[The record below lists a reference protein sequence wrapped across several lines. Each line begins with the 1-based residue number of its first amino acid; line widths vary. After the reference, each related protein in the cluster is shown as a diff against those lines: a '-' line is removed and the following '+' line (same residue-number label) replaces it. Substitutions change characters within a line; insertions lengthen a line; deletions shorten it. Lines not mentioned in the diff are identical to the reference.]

1 MKVKA
6 ELFEA
11 SKELNI
17 GVKDVIAPESEKT
30 ALASLAKVRP
40 DSRRL

>member
-1 MKVKA
+1 MKIKA

-11 SKELNI
+11 SKELSI
-17 GVKDVIAPESEKT
+17 GAKDVIAPESEKA

-40 DSRRL
+40 NSRRL